1 MWRLSKSGVPFRFR
15 ARQSITRVADRPLTW
30 HTRCTY
36 RRYATF
42 VSLVLA
48 TNNAGK
54 VREFAALLA
63 DLPVRLISARD
74 AGVAA
79 FPPETGETFAANARA
94 KAVFVTGETGLPAI
108 ADDSGLVV
116 DALGGAPGI
125 YSARYGG
132 PDVTD
137 ADRCT
142 LLLHALRDVPPES
155 RAARFVAAIAL
166 SLPDGTVIEAEGRL
180 EGAISDA
187 ARGAYGFG
195 YDPIFLVAGTERTLA
210 ELRGRREERHQPPRA
225 GAGRPTPATARRR
238 AARGGL
244 NGTINGRYGGH
255 DDCGR
260 HRRFP
265 HDDA

>member
-1 MWRLSKSGVPFRFR
+1 MAIIQVGHSFPFL
-15 ARQSITRVADRPLTW
+15 ARQSITRVADRPSTW
-30 HTRCTY
+30 HTLCTY
-36 RRYATF
+36 GRCATV

-54 VREFAALLA
+54 MREFAALLA

-74 AGVAA
+74 AGVLA

-94 KAVFVTGETGLPAI
+94 KAVYVTGETGLPAI

-132 PDVTD
+132 PDATD

-142 LLLHALRDVPPES
+142 LLLHALRDVPPEA

-166 SLPDGTVIEAEGRL
+166 SLPDGTVIATEGRL
-180 EGAISDA
+180 EGAIADA
-187 ARGAYGFG
+187 ARGVNGFG
-195 YDPIFLVAGTERTLA
+195 YDPIFLVADYGRTLA
-210 ELRGRREERHQPPRA
+210 EFADDEKNGISHRARALAALRPQLLAVLPRLE
-225 GAGRPTPATARRR
+225 G
-238 AARGGL
+238 
-244 NGTINGRYGGH
+244 
-255 DDCGR
+255 
-260 HRRFP
+260 
-265 HDDA
+265 